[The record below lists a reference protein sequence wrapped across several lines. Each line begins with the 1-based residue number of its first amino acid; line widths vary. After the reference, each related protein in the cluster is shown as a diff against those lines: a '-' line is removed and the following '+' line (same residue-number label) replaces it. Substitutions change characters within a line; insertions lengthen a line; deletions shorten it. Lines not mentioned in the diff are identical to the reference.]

1 MAETVAQARSR
12 KERPQTL
19 GSTVEAID
27 EDPLDLVRR
36 LLLGGHAL
44 KLAIRLGEGCGTGLC
59 RIAEMPEH
67 PATDSCGKVHFLCQ
81 TAAVLCI
88 RQKIDGERQ
97 ATPGQYG
104 DQTLLPQRTDQTVE
118 RHGR

>member
-1 MAETVAQARSR
+1 MEFIERMAETVAQAHSR

-19 GSTVEAID
+19 GGTVEAID

-44 KLAIRLGEGCGTGLC
+44 KLAIRLGEGCRTGLF
-59 RIAEMPEH
+59 RVAQMPEH
-67 PATDSCGKVHFLCQ
+67 SATHDRGQVHFLCQ

-97 ATPGQYG
+97 ATPS
-104 DQTLLPQRTDQTVE
+104 
-118 RHGR
+118 